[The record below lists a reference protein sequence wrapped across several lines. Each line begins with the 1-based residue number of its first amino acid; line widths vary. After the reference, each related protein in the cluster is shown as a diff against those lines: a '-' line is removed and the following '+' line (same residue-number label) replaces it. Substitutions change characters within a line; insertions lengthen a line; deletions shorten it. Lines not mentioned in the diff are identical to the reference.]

1 MKVTFIMPCV
11 GRKPGSAK
19 YIRSWL
25 MEPLALA
32 ALAGLTPRSIDRI
45 CYDDRLEA
53 IPYDEKSDLVAI
65 NTETYTARRAYQIAA
80 EYRKRKVPVVMGG
93 FHATL
98 MPDEVQ
104 RHCDAVVIGP
114 AEKVWPQILEDCA
127 SHRLGKRYKD
137 ETTRAEFSVMP
148 DRSIYQDKRYSQVTL
163 VETARGCRY
172 TCEFCSISAFFEHR
186 YTTRPIQE
194 VVDELKQLN
203 ARNIFFVDDNLF
215 VNRSRSI
222 ELLQA
227 IKPLNLRWVGQVS
240 IDICKDLQI
249 LQLLA
254 DSGCAGVLIG
264 FESLNPDNLDA
275 MGKRNNLLQEYDSAL
290 AILRRY
296 GLAVY
301 GTFVFGYDHDTRQT
315 FETTLHFAQ
324 KHKLFFAAFNHLV
337 PFPGTPL
344 YNRLHSEQRLLYDAW
359 WLDDSYRFG
368 DIAFKPNLMSAQD
381 LSETCRQY
389 RKKFYSSRSVLYRSL
404 DRQANCKNVFM
415 AALYLYE
422 NMSARIQVDQR
433 QGLPLGIG

>member
-32 ALAGLTPRSIDRI
+32 TLAGLTPHSSERV

-53 IPYDEKSDLVAI
+53 IPFDEKTDLVAI

-80 EYRKRKVPVVMGG
+80 EYRRRKVPVVMGG

-114 AEKVWPQILEDCA
+114 AEGVWQQILEDCA
-127 SHRLGKRYKD
+127 SNRLEGQYQERDSGPGFHVK
-137 ETTRAEFSVMP
+137 P
-148 DRSIYQDKRYSQVTL
+148 DRSIYAEKQYSRVTL
-163 VETARGCRY
+163 LETARGCRY

-186 YTTRPIQE
+186 YTARPVQE
-194 VVDELKQLN
+194 VVDELKQLK
-203 ARNIFFVDDNLF
+203 AKNIFFVDDNLF
-215 VNRSRSI
+215 VNRSRSL
-222 ELLQA
+222 ELLTA

-240 IDICKDLQI
+240 IDICKDPQI
-249 LQLLA
+249 LQLLS

-264 FESLNPDNLDA
+264 FESLNPDTLDA

-290 AILRRY
+290 ARLRSH

-301 GTFVFGYDHDTRQT
+301 GTFVFGYDYDTRAT
-315 FETTLHFAQ
+315 FETTLQFAQ

-344 YNRLHSEQRLLYDAW
+344 YDRLRSEQRLLYDAW

-368 DIAFKPNLMSAQD
+368 DIAFKPKHMTASE

-389 RKKFYSSRSVLYRSL
+389 RKKFYSSRSVFYRSL

-415 AALYLYE
+415 TALYIHE
-422 NMSARIQVDQR
+422 NISARMQVDQR